1 MEDGGRFGGF
11 SWHGVVGEEIV
22 EGRIAWRERVCDGGA
37 RESSFRSLRRF
48 YGQRRTSDHQRSFR
62 RGVGSNTACPG
73 DRVLIFA
80 ALRARGSVLEP
91 RWFLTPYLAI
101 WAVRSQAEPGC
112 IGWWAISGDVP
123 TDYLPCTSER
133 DNTDVLLSFSRVW
146 HSVAAYMAEGQWAP
160 NHEIGPP
167 GQQRELAPL
176 LIRRAEMLEELA
188 RDMNAAEGEG

>member
-1 MEDGGRFGGF
+1 MDSDEQATISDPSDG
-11 SWHGVVGEEIV
+11 
-22 EGRIAWRERVCDGGA
+22 AWVA
-37 RESSFRSLRRF
+37 T
-48 YGQRRTSDHQRSFR
+48 Q
-62 RGVGSNTACPG
+62 
-73 DRVLIFA
+73 
-80 ALRARGSVLEP
+80 RARVIEYLSSQRCEHAGVSLEP

-123 TDYLPCTSER
+123 TDYLACTSER
-133 DNTDVLLSFSRVW
+133 DNADVLLSFSRVW